1 MRISKDDAKVI
12 RRGYFPPV
20 LKDSPYLEGILKRSI
35 RNGIIRALGQ
45 ANKMMVKNQ
54 ASMLWELIK
63 NSYFFFDIMG
73 YPYK

>member
-20 LKDSPYLEGILKRSI
+20 IKDSPYLEGILKRSI
-35 RNGIIRALGQ
+35 RNGIIRALG